1 MPSNPI
7 MNTTPR
13 WEYSHGEISGFFESD
28 GVHFKNQSHD
38 SVSGAPIGS
47 LMLPYRLLS
56 RNGWHGEARELSHT
70 MTVLQDGIECRWAPS
85 IAHPAELI
93 FQARTVGEGI
103 FDLTFRIAALQK
115 LVDYELFV
123 SQYFD
128 GSFQGGT
135 YVQSLP
141 GESGPVE
148 GWTQVFPDS
157 NPIYREMYIAF
168 PRDERGAG
176 MICDGRWQRGRHF
189 TRFVPC
195 RYYADPFG
203 FYYDAN
209 SGLSV
214 SLMGERENCY
224 AVSMAYHA
232 EDPNDHVGQH
242 NSLYVSLFG
251 RDIQPG
257 ETAVARLRLTVERCG
272 KDAQRHFSQFTDFQ
286 NMLRTHRSL
295 HPNPH

>member
-1 MPSNPI
+1 
-7 MNTTPR
+7 MNTTTR
-13 WEYSHGEISGFFESD
+13 WEYSHGHIKGHFESD
-28 GVHFKNQSHD
+28 GVALKNHSYD
-38 SVSGAPIGS
+38 TATGAPVGS

-56 RNGWHGEARELSHT
+56 RNGWHGEAREMSHT
-70 MTVLQDGIECRWAPS
+70 MTVQQNGFECRWAPS
-85 IAHPAELI
+85 IAHPAELT
-93 FQARTVGEGI
+93 FQVSMVDEGV
-103 FDLTFRIAALQK
+103 FDIGIRVAALQK
-115 LVDYELFV
+115 LVDYEWFI

-128 GSFQGGT
+128 RSFRGGT

-141 GESGPVE
+141 GESGPAA
-148 GWTQVFPDS
+148 GWTQVFPEANS
-157 NPIYREMYIAF
+157 IYREMYIAF

-195 RYYADPFG
+195 RYYAEPFG
-203 FYYDAN
+203 FYHNAS

-214 SLMGERENCY
+214 SLMGERKNCY

-232 EDPNDHVGQH
+232 EDPDDHVGQH

-257 ETAVARLRLTVERCG
+257 ETAVARLRLAVERSG
-272 KDAQRHFSQFTDFQ
+272 KDAQRHFSQFMDFQ
-286 NMLRTHRSL
+286 NTLKTPGPSA
-295 HPNPH
+295 